1 MSGMKPVAESM
12 GVRVHCPREGRFSLF
27 NSPYP
32 GHRLKSGVDV
42 YPSLAFGGEAPS
54 PVRGEVLMVRR
65 VKAPRGRGFADAGY
79 DVVTLLR
86 PVDNPG
92 VVVKLL
98 HVDTRLSPGDH
109 VDLGEDMG
117 PLLRSGYYG
126 WGTSPHIHLEV
137 REPSDPL
144 RARGGHPINVLTGF
158 TDAEPVEEIAG
169 EVVWAQPEY
178 ALMRLGSRGAGLTG
192 ELKGEP
198 GVVDGG
204 IPYYG
209 WLGFHTERPTVG
221 TVKLLG
227 QPIADVKEV
236 KDRAAIADTRG
247 FSFTLDREPLLGLSL
262 YITPRPEP
270 IVKILPRKIGGLA
283 LSPGDVASV
292 ELRV

>member
-1 MSGMKPVAESM
+1 M
-12 GVRVHCPREGRFSLF
+12 GVSVHCPQEGRFSLF

-32 GHRLKSGVDV
+32 GHRLKSGVDI
-42 YPSLAFGGEAPS
+42 YPSIVFGGEAPS
-54 PVRGEVLMVRR
+54 PVEGEVLTVRR
-65 VKAPRGRGFADAGY
+65 VKAPRGRGFEDAGY

-98 HVDTRLSPGDH
+98 HVDTRLSEGDH
-109 VDLGEDMG
+109 VGLGEEVG

-144 RARGGHPINVLTGF
+144 RARGGHPINVLNGF
-158 TDAEPVEEIAG
+158 SDAKPVDEIAG
-169 EVVWAQPEY
+169 EVVWTQPEY
-178 ALMRLGSRGAGLTG
+178 ALMRLDSGGAGLTG
-192 ELKGEP
+192 ELDGEP

-236 KDRAAIADTRG
+236 KTRAAIAATRG
-247 FSFTLDREPLLGLSL
+247 FRFILDGEHLLGLSL
-262 YITPRPEP
+262 YITPKPEP

-283 LSPGDVASV
+283 LSPGDAVSV
-292 ELRV
+292 ELKV

>member
-1 MSGMKPVAESM
+1 MPVAESM

-42 YPSLAFGGEAPS
+42 YPSLLFGGAAPS
-54 PVRGEVLMVRR
+54 PVEGEVLKVRR
-65 VKAPRGRGFADAGY
+65 IKAPRGRGFADAGY

-86 PVDNPG
+86 PTDNPG

-98 HVDTRLSPGDH
+98 HVDTRLSTGDH
-109 VDLGEDMG
+109 VDLGDEMG

-126 WGTSPHIHLEV
+126 WGTSPHIHVEV

-144 RARGGHPINVLTGF
+144 RARGGHIIQVLAGF
-158 TDAEPVEEIAG
+158 SDAEPAEEIAG
-169 EVVWAQPEY
+169 EVLLTQPEY
-178 ALMRLGSRGAGLTG
+178 ALMRLGSHGAGLTG
-192 ELKGEP
+192 ELDGEP

-221 TVKLLG
+221 TVRLLG
-227 QPIADVKEV
+227 EPIADVKEL

-247 FSFTLDREPLLGLSL
+247 FRFTLEGEPLLGLSL
-262 YITPRPEP
+262 YLTPRPEP
-270 IVKILPRKIGGLA
+270 IVKILPRRIGGLA
-283 LSPGDVASV
+283 LSLGDAVSV

>member
-1 MSGMKPVAESM
+1 MPVAESM

-42 YPSLAFGGEAPS
+42 YPSLLFGGAAPS
-54 PVRGEVLMVRR
+54 PIEGEVLKVRR
-65 VKAPRGRGFADAGY
+65 IKAPRGRGFADAGY

-86 PVDNPG
+86 PTDNPG

-98 HVDTRLSPGDH
+98 HVDTRLSTGDH
-109 VDLGEDMG
+109 VDLGDEMG

-126 WGTSPHIHLEV
+126 WGTSPHIHVEV

-144 RARGGHPINVLTGF
+144 RARGGHIIQVLAGF
-158 TDAEPVEEIAG
+158 SDAEPAEEIAG
-169 EVVWAQPEY
+169 EVLLTQPEY
-178 ALMRLGSRGAGLTG
+178 ALMRLGSHGAGLTG
-192 ELKGEP
+192 ELDGEP

-221 TVKLLG
+221 TVRLLG
-227 QPIADVKEV
+227 EPIADVKEL

-247 FSFTLDREPLLGLSL
+247 FRFTLEGEPLLGLSL
-262 YITPRPEP
+262 YLTPRPEP
-270 IVKILPRKIGGLA
+270 IVKILPRRIGGLA
-283 LSPGDVASV
+283 LSLGDAVSV

>member
-1 MSGMKPVAESM
+1 MSVMIPVAESM
-12 GVRVHCPREGRFSLF
+12 GGKVHCPREGRFSLF

-42 YPSLAFGGEAPS
+42 YPSLMFGGAAPS
-54 PVRGEVLMVRR
+54 PVEGEVLKIRR
-65 VKAPRGRGFADAGY
+65 VKAPKGRGFADAGY

-86 PVDNPG
+86 PTDNPG

-98 HVDTRLSPGDH
+98 HVDTHLSVGDH
-109 VDLGEDMG
+109 VGLGEALG
-117 PLLRSGYYG
+117 RLLRSGYYG

-137 REPSDPL
+137 RDPSDPL
-144 RARGGHPINVLTGF
+144 RARGGHLIHVLTCF
-158 TDAEPVEEIAG
+158 TDAVPVEEIEG
-169 EVVWAQPEY
+169 EVVWTQPEY
-178 ALMRLGSRGAGLTG
+178 ALMRLGSGGVGLTG
-192 ELKGEP
+192 ELEGEP

-209 WLGFHTERPTVG
+209 WLGFHTERPVVG

-247 FSFTLDREPLLGLSL
+247 FSFTLDGEPLLGLSL
-262 YITPRPEP
+262 YMTPRPEP
-270 IVKILPRKIGGLA
+270 IVKILPRKIGGLG
-283 LSPGDVASV
+283 LSSGDVVSV

>member
-1 MSGMKPVAESM
+1 MTPVAESM
-12 GVRVHCPREGRFSLF
+12 GVSVHCPQEGRFSLF

-32 GHRLKSGVDV
+32 GHRLKSGVDI
-42 YPSLAFGGEAPS
+42 YPSIVFGGEAPS
-54 PVRGEVLMVRR
+54 PVEGEVLMVRR
-65 VKAPRGRGFADAGY
+65 VKAPRGRGFEDAGY

-98 HVDTRLSPGDH
+98 HVDTHLSEGDH
-109 VDLGEDMG
+109 VDLGEEMG

-144 RARGGHPINVLTGF
+144 RARGGHPINVLNGF
-158 TDAEPVEEIAG
+158 SDAKPVDEIAG
-169 EVVWAQPEY
+169 EVVWTQPEF
-178 ALMRLGSRGAGLTG
+178 ALMRLDSGGAGLIG
-192 ELKGEP
+192 ELGGEP

-236 KDRAAIADTRG
+236 KTRAAIAATRG
-247 FSFTLDREPLLGLSL
+247 FRFTLDGEPLLGLSL
-262 YITPRPEP
+262 YIAPRPRP
-270 IVKILPRKIGGLA
+270 VVKILPRKIGGLA
-283 LSPGDVASV
+283 LSPGDAVSV
-292 ELRV
+292 ELKV

>member
-1 MSGMKPVAESM
+1 MTQVAESM
-12 GVRVHCPREGRFSLF
+12 GVRVHCPPEGRFSLF

-32 GHRLKSGVDV
+32 GHRLKSGVDI
-42 YPSLAFGGEAPS
+42 YPSIVFGGEAPS
-54 PVRGEVLMVRR
+54 PIEGEVLRVRR
-65 VKAPRGRGFADAGY
+65 VKAPRGRGFEDAGY

-98 HVDTRLSPGDH
+98 HVDTHLSTGDH
-109 VDLGEDMG
+109 VDLGEELG

-144 RARGGHPINVLTGF
+144 RARGGHPINVLNGF
-158 TDAEPVEEIAG
+158 TDTEPVDEIAG
-169 EVVWAQPEY
+169 EVVWTQPEY
-178 ALMRLGSRGAGLTG
+178 ALMRLNSRGVGLTG
-192 ELKGEP
+192 ELNGEP

-209 WLGFHTERPTVG
+209 WLGFHTGRPTVG

-236 KDRAAIADTRG
+236 KDRAAIAATRG
-247 FSFTLDREPLLGLSL
+247 FRFTLDGEPLLGLSL
-262 YITPRPEP
+262 YITPRPKP
-270 IVKILPRKIGGLA
+270 VVKILPRKIGGLA
-283 LSPGDVASV
+283 LSPGDAVSV